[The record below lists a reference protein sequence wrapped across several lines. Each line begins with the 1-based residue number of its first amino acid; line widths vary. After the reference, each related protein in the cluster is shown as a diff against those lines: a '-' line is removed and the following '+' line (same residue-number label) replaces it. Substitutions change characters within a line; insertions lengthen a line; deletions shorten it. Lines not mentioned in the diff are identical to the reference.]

1 MEYANQREQTARRIE
16 IHADLAFQPF
26 FQELGCIIVDTT
38 TGHVDGLDL
47 LRRGLANRLEVAVA
61 DRKIFADRP
70 AEPGQANDDRFQQVT
85 GLCRNV
91 ECQPALFDAQ
101 GEFVGPGI
109 VIGIIPSGF
118 EMIAFEQIEDRN
130 ASLLLDIGIAPD
142 DRMLVELNVYD
153 PRVGHRVRLSGVD
166 RNWE

>member
-1 MEYANQREQTARRIE
+1 MEYANQREQAARRIE
-16 IHADLAFQPF
+16 IHADLAFQPL
-26 FQELGCIIVDTT
+26 FQKLGRIIVNAA

-47 LRRGLANRLEVAVA
+47 LGRGLADGLEIAVA
-61 DRKIFADRP
+61 NGEIFADRS
-70 AEPGQANDDRFQQVT
+70 AEPGQANDDCFQQVA
-85 GLCRNV
+85 GLGGNV
-91 ECQPALFDAQ
+91 ERQPTFFDAQ

-109 VIGIIPSGF
+109 VIGIIPGGL
-118 EMIAFEQIEDRN
+118 EMIAFQQIEDRN